1 MLEGFFFLV
10 RFGHASG
17 SNLPSEVGVREMMLF
32 KAVYTQ
38 GKKMMAER
46 VKKEGDLKT
55 RRRGKMFRQWARE
68 TSQMEIC
75 SLRFTLCV
83 LPGK

>member
-1 MLEGFFFLV
+1 MLEGFFLV
-10 RFGHASG
+10 RLGHVSG
-17 SNLPSEVGVREMMLF
+17 SDLPSEAGVREMMLF

-46 VKKEGDLKT
+46 VKKEQDLKT
-55 RRRGKMFRQWARE
+55 RQRKKMLRHWAMER
-68 TSQMEIC
+68 SRMEIC